1 MKYIIKESQ
10 YNRLFENKSNKIEMF
25 QDLIDDKLNYI
36 RRVCAK
42 GADDYEGDVGEASC
56 DQIEQVEKVKV
67 TEADWV
73 TVKHSNKELEHKY
86 MNVKIMIYYSSIRQ
100 HGDFDADDITYD
112 LEQMIRKSTGMP
124 FILNYES
131 TNTNTFFEW

>member
-67 TEADWV
+67 IEADWV

-86 MNVKIMIYYSSIRQ
+86 MNVKIMIYYSSIRRGQ
-100 HGDFDADDITYD
+100 MDADDLTYD
-112 LEQMIRKSTGMP
+112 LEKILRTKTTMP
-124 FILNYES
+124 ILLNYET
-131 TNTNTFFEW
+131 TNTNKHFNW

>member
-86 MNVKIMIYYSSIRQ
+86 MNVKIMIYYSSIRRGQ
-100 HGDFDADDITYD
+100 MDADDLTYD
-112 LEQMIRKSTGMP
+112 LEKILRTKTTMP
-124 FILNYES
+124 ILLNYET
-131 TNTNTFFEW
+131 TNTNKDFNW

>member
-42 GADDYEGDVGEASC
+42 GADDYEGDVGESSC
-56 DQIEQVEKVKV
+56 DQIEMVEKVKV
-67 TEADWV
+67 IEADWV

-86 MNVKIMIYYSSIRQ
+86 MNVKIMIYYSSIRRGQ
-100 HGDFDADDITYD
+100 MDADDLTYD
-112 LEQMIRKSTGMP
+112 LEKILRTKTTMP
-124 FILNYES
+124 ILLNYET
-131 TNTNTFFEW
+131 TNTNKHFNW